1 MTKPW
6 VVFESPVWRWGRWC
20 LLGFL
25 ALRVVFWLTAFP
37 NSDEAYYWLWGQ
49 RPGFSYYDHPPFHAW
64 VQGLFSAALGQFFW
78 GEAMPP
84 PLVLRLPNVISS
96 GVLGFTFYRICHYL
110 YGDQRGDQRGNQG
123 RDRFWIVLLL
133 GMASPLYFWYL
144 GLAWNDHWL
153 VTWAVVSSFLFVRY
167 VDRSVEH
174 PGQGS
179 GWDLYG
185 AAICLGL
192 AGLSKYNA
200 VFVGLGFLGLILTD
214 KSRRQV
220 LRDRRLYLALG
231 LLALVL
237 SPILIW
243 NVQNDFFSF
252 QFYRDRTTGDG
263 LSLNLLQPVVF
274 LALGGL
280 TLGPI
285 QSWGIGRLL
294 RTGGRTS
301 LTRQSCYPAL
311 ALGVFG
317 LSTAAF
323 TALSTVS
330 VALFYWN
337 ILAYPLLFP
346 LLSDQFYRPQGQ
358 TLVRKWQ
365 MAIAQGV
372 GLFAATVLVVY
383 YTVIPLGAFFGATD
397 PDGAALFGWPQ
408 IAEAVEA
415 QAQGIDDPLL
425 LTTDYR
431 SASALAYTLNN
442 PNVLA
447 ISGRLDQFDFWY
459 DAPALEGR
467 DGVLLGE
474 TWHPICPTHLA
485 MFDRVDPGET
495 VTVRRFGRVLQTYEI
510 VRGYGFRAG
519 PEGYPLSPDYPLA
532 FTSDGERCLPD

>member
-1 MTKPW
+1 MSKRW
-6 VVFESPVWRWGRWC
+6 DLFVSPVWYWGRWF

-25 ALRVVFWLTAFP
+25 ALRLVFWLTAFP
-37 NSDEAYYWLWGQ
+37 NPDEAYYWLWGQ

-64 VQGLFSAALGQFFW
+64 VQGAFGAALGRSLF
-78 GEAMPP
+78 
-84 PLVLRLPNVISS
+84 VLRLPNVVSS
-96 GVLGFTFYRICHYL
+96 GILGFTFYHICRYL
-110 YGDQRGDQRGNQG
+110 YGDPGGNPGGNPGGDPA
-123 RDRFWIVLLL
+123 RDRFWLVMLL
-133 GMASPLYFWYL
+133 GVASPLYFWYL
-144 GLAWNDHWL
+144 GLAWHDHWL
-153 VTWAVVSSFLFVRY
+153 VTFAVVSSFLFVRY

-185 AAICLGL
+185 AAFFLGL
-192 AGLSKYNA
+192 AGLCKYNA
-200 VFVGLGFLGLILTD
+200 VFVGLGFLALILVD
-214 KSRRQV
+214 QRRRQV

-243 NVQNDFFSF
+243 NIQNDFFSF
-252 QFYRDRTTGDG
+252 RFYRDRTAGGGFT
-263 LSLNLLQPVVF
+263 LNLIQPLVF
-274 LALGGL
+274 LALCGL
-280 TLGPI
+280 ILGPI
-285 QSWGIGRLL
+285 QSWSIGRLV
-294 RTGGRTS
+294 RQGGRTS
-301 LTRQSCYPAL
+301 IARKSCYPAL
-311 ALGVFG
+311 ALWVFG

-346 LLSDQFYRPQGQ
+346 LLTDQFYRPPWPHLARPRQLA
-358 TLVRKWQ
+358 T
-365 MAIAQGV
+365 AQGL
-372 GLFAATVLVVY
+372 GLVVSAVLVVY
-383 YTVIPLGAFFGATD
+383 YTLIPLGTFFGAVD

-408 IAEAVEA
+408 VA
-415 QAQGIDDPLL
+415 QAVTAQAEELENPLL

-467 DGVLLGE
+467 DAVLLGN
-474 TWHPICPTHLA
+474 TWHPICPTHRA
-485 MFDRVDPGET
+485 MFDRVDPATT
-495 VTVRRFGRVLQTYEI
+495 VEVRRFGRLLQTYEI

-532 FTSDGERCLPD
+532 FTSDGEQCLPEE